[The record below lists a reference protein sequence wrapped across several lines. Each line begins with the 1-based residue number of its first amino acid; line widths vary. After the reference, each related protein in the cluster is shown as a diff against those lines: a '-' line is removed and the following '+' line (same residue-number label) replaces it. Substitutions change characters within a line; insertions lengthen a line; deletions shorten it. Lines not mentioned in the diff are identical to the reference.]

1 MMNLFGK
8 MFAKHRAIDP
18 EGQRIIGATMD
29 TGDVIFAPK
38 GHSMTLGGTGAGKS
52 TSVGVPA
59 IMSLIASEPEKAVLV
74 LDGKQGE
81 FAIQL
86 ARMIAA
92 LGRKVAVIDDFG
104 VWPVLAP
111 YRISLN
117 PFGSVVATYKRD
129 QRDVVFALEGVT
141 QSLIEEPNNDA
152 KNKYFRAWP
161 RNIIEF
167 AILALLKR
175 NPDLATPGGAAA
187 LISDPDML
195 RGFAETE
202 AEEGDAI
209 LQPKAR
215 AIRDMI
221 GHEHWPQHLEE
232 AQRALKLYS
241 PGTRLAEIGRNP
253 DITHEDLVREGY
265 VVFLIGPQTKML
277 SLGSY
282 YANHILSFSSA
293 MLEGAGPLR
302 IVADEVTN
310 CPIKPLLEKITI
322 VRSFG
327 GEFSPL
333 IGQSLSEFE
342 RKFGKDLTRTLLD
355 NCATKQW
362 LSITD
367 PEVAESISK
376 AMGEEHAVQSSL
388 GSDSTS
394 SKTQSNL
401 SLTRQRVMSASEL
414 MTLNRDEQLVHIS
427 GIGYFICKK
436 ISQNQIAPYCHL
448 IAENPLE
455 GGKLPPDPKVTFVT
469 PNGRLSQ
476 KQGGRS

>member
-1 MMNLFGK
+1 MMGFFRK
-8 MFAKHRAIDP
+8 IRAKDP
-18 EGQRIIGATMD
+18 EGQRVIGYMRDARD
-29 TGDVIFAPK
+29 TIFAPK
-38 GHSMTLGGTGAGKS
+38 GHSMILGGTGVGKS

-59 IMSLIASEPEKAVLV
+59 ILSLITTQPEKAILV
-74 LDGKQGE
+74 LDSKQGE
-81 FAIQL
+81 FAIQM

-117 PFGSVVATYKRD
+117 PFGSVIAAYKRD
-129 QRDVVFALEGVT
+129 ARDVLFALESIT

-167 AILALLKR
+167 AILVLLKR
-175 NPDLATPGGAAA
+175 NPDLATPGGVSA

-202 AEEGDAI
+202 AEEGDEI
-209 LQPKAR
+209 LQLKAR
-215 AIRDMI
+215 ALRDMI

-241 PGTRLAEIGRNP
+241 PGTRLAEVGRNP

-265 VVFLIGPQTKML
+265 VVFLVGPQTKMHAN
-277 SLGSY
+277 GPY
-282 YANHILSFSSA
+282 YANHIQSFCSA

-302 IVADEVTN
+302 IIADEVTN
-310 CPIKPLLEKITI
+310 CPVKPLLEKITI

-327 GEFSPL
+327 GEFTL

-367 PEVAESISK
+367 PQVAESISK
-376 AMGEEHAVQSSL
+376 SMGDEHAVQSSL
-388 GSDSTS
+388 GSDSAS
-394 SKTQSNL
+394 AKTQTNL
-401 SLTRQRVMSASEL
+401 SLTKQRVMSPSEL
-414 MTLNRDEQLVHIS
+414 MAMKPDEQLVHIS

-436 ISQNQIAPYCHL
+436 IKQNQIAPYCDL
-448 IAENPLE
+448 IDENPLE
-455 GGKLPPDPKVTFVT
+455 GGKLTPDPKITLVT
-469 PNGRLSQ
+469 PEGL
-476 KQGGRS
+476 